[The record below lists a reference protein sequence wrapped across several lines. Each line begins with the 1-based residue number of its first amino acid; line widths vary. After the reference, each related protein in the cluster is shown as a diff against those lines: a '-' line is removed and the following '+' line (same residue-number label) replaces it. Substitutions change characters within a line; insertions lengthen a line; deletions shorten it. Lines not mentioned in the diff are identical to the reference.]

1 MEQGRDTDRLNRS
14 KLIEDNQSLVVSI
27 LGQVSTRLPRHVD
40 REELIRAG
48 MLGLV
53 EAAGRYEAARG
64 VSFPSFA
71 AQRIRGAMLDQ
82 MRAVDWAP
90 RSLRAKAREL
100 EATEQHLASS
110 LGRSPDPAEL
120 AAALGVSTD
129 QLDAVQS
136 RLYRSVVLT
145 LEQTVYDIS
154 DDTVTLGETLADAS
168 PDQAEEL
175 ESRELHG
182 YLRDAVNLLPE
193 KHRLVIIGY
202 FLENR
207 SSEDLARFLGVTE
220 SRISQLR
227 SEGVEMLKE
236 AIEAQYGDPIE
247 EPEEGIRLRR
257 RARYAVAVSDAS
269 DWRSRLDKVDAAT
282 ALESGMAAAAGV

>member
-1 MEQGRDTDRLNRS
+1 MEHGRTAEDIDRSR
-14 KLIEDNQSLVVSI
+14 LIEANQALVVSV
-27 LGQVSTRLPRHVD
+27 LGQVSSRLPRHVE

-53 EAAGRYEAARG
+53 EAAGRFEPSRG

-71 AQRIRGAMLDQ
+71 SQRIRGAMLDQ

-90 RSLRAKAREL
+90 RSLRAKAREV
-100 EATEQHLASS
+100 ETTEQQLASS
-110 LGRSPDPAEL
+110 LGRAPDQTEL
-120 AAALGVSTD
+120 AAALGVSPE
-129 QLDAVQS
+129 QLAKVQQ

-145 LEQTVYDIS
+145 LEQTVYDVS
-154 DDTVTLGETLADAS
+154 DDTVTLGETLADATA
-168 PDQAEEL
+168 DQADDL
-175 ESRELHG
+175 ETRELKG

-207 SSEDLARFLGVTE
+207 SSDDLARFLGVTE

-227 SEGVEMLKE
+227 SEGVAMLKD
-236 AIEAQYGDPIE
+236 AIEAQYSTPVDVPA
-247 EPEEGIRLRR
+247 EGIRLRR
-257 RARYAVAVSDAS
+257 RARYASAVGAAS
-269 DWRSRLDKVDAAT
+269 DWRSRLDPVDART
-282 ALESGMAAAAGV
+282 ALESGMAPVSF

>member
-1 MEQGRDTDRLNRS
+1 MSKARAKMDQGREVDRS
-14 KLIEDNQSLVVSI
+14 ELIEANQNLVVSV
-27 LGQVSTRLPRHVD
+27 LGQVSSRLPRHVE

-53 EAAGRYEAARG
+53 EAAGRFEPERG
-64 VSFPSFA
+64 VSFPAFA

-90 RSLRAKAREL
+90 RSLRAKARDI
-100 EATEQHLASS
+100 EATEQQLASK
-110 LGRSPDPAEL
+110 LGRSPDQEEL
-120 AAALGVSTD
+120 AEALNVTSAHLAT
-129 QLDAVQS
+129 VQQ

-154 DDTVTLGETLADAS
+154 DDAVTLGETLADGG
-168 PDQAEEL
+168 PGQAEEL
-175 ESRELHG
+175 ESRELNG

-207 SSEDLARFLGVTE
+207 TSDDLARFLGVTE

-227 SEGVEMLKE
+227 SEGVAMLN
-236 AIEAQYGDPIE
+236 
-247 EPEEGIRLRR
+247 
-257 RARYAVAVSDAS
+257 
-269 DWRSRLDKVDAAT
+269 
-282 ALESGMAAAAGV
+282 

>member
-1 MEQGRDTDRLNRS
+1 MEDGRSFSQDDRS
-14 KLIEDNQSLVVSI
+14 KLIEDHQSLVVSV
-27 LGQVSTRLPRHVD
+27 LGQVSSRLPRHVE

-53 EAAGRYEAARG
+53 EAAGRFDPERG
-64 VSFPSFA
+64 VSFPAFA

-90 RSLRAKAREL
+90 RSLRAKAREMD
-100 EATEQHLASS
+100 ATEQHLASS

-120 AAALGVSTD
+120 AEALGVTAEYLATI
-129 QLDAVQS
+129 QK

-145 LEQTVYDIS
+145 LEQTVYDVS

-168 PDQAEEL
+168 ADQASDL
-175 ESRELHG
+175 EARELHG

-207 SSEDLARFLGVTE
+207 SSDDLARFLGVTE

-227 SEGVEMLKE
+227 SEGVELLKE
-236 AIEAQYGDPIE
+236 ALDAQYAGPIE
-247 EPEEGIRLRR
+247 EPSEGIRVRR
-257 RARYAVAVSDAS
+257 RARYASAVASAS
-269 DWRSRLDKVDAAT
+269 DWRSRLDRGDSSAA
-282 ALESGMAAAAGV
+282 LDSGMSPAVT